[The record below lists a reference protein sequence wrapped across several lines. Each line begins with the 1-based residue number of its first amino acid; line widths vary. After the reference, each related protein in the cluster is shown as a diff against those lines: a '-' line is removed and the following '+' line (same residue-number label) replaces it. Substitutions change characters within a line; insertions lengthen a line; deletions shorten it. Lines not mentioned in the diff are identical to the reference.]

1 MDRTQLMEQA
11 SKTVS
16 DVLSLFRDKT
26 VSDVLD
32 PDTYPWGDAVLGG
45 TLFYFSGKTRDFCHR
60 RSKESI
66 CSRKK
71 FSSSAFLTI

>member
-1 MDRTQLMEQA
+1 MDRIQLMEQV

-32 PDTYPWGDAVLGG
+32 PDN
-45 TLFYFSGKTRDFCHR
+45 YF
-60 RSKESI
+60 I
-66 CSRKK
+66 
-71 FSSSAFLTI
+71 